1 LGIQLAGTGEWKQ
14 RVGLPRVDCLSRSR
28 SAPSGLDLNVA
39 GGSGA
44 YRAEL
49 IQWPHVPCTPNPL
62 FTFVVKDAVN

>member
-1 LGIQLAGTGEWKQ
+1 LRAPASGNNAW
-14 RVGLPRVDCLSRSR
+14 VCPRVDCLSRSR